1 MLNKMEEYSKV
12 VKIDNAMM
20 KLRDEMML
28 IGDPNACIINAAYAD
43 LPNES
48 KVRLYDIIAAM

>member
-1 MLNKMEEYSKV
+1 MLHKMEEYTKL

-28 IGDPNACIINAAYAD
+28 VGDHHAHIINTAYAD
-43 LPNES
+43 LPNDS